1 MFNRIK
7 ASAWYQ
13 RNIVANFSKSWAWL
27 ASLFGVL
34 IAYGPDLAGFVI
46 EHIDL
51 ISAAVPTFPAWAKA
65 IILLIAHGAVLVL
78 RPIKQSNMPPEAVPV
93 AVVNVPAVVAVDN
106 PPGPPVS
113 VPTAVAVKLPS
124 DREQKLYERLVP
136 SAPVP
141 ESAGL
146 AEIPGRRLWTF
157 DEFLAFGRENAV
169 TLVDGMPWS
178 FTFEGRSVTHE
189 NDARYLINDGPL
201 TLDFRVGDLLAV
213 GPGERIEVLSKAAAA

>member
-1 MFNRIK
+1 MFKRIK
-7 ASAWYQ
+7 ESAWYQ

-106 PPGPPVS
+106 PPGAPVA
-113 VPTAVAVKLPS
+113 VPTAVAVQPIDGAKV
-124 DREQKLYERLVP
+124 QAVYERLVP

-141 ESAGL
+141 EPAGL

-157 DEFLAFGRENAV
+157 DEFLVFGRDNAV

-178 FTFEGRSVTHE
+178 FTFEGRAVTHE
-189 NDARYLINDGPL
+189 HDGLYLINDGPL
-201 TLDFRVGDLLAV
+201 TLQFRPGDALAV
-213 GPGERIEVLSKAAAA
+213 GPGQRIEVLAKAAA